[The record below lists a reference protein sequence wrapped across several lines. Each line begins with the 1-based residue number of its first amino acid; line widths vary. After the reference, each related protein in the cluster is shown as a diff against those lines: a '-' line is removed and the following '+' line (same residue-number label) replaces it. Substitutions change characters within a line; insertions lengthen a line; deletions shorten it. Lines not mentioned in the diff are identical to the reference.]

1 MKYNLCILSLGL
13 FFSFSTYA
21 KPALS
26 IKDRTLIAMNR
37 LGFGAR
43 PGEVES
49 VSVGGEKSLQR
60 WIDFQLNPE
69 KLPDTDLENHLAKHT
84 VLNLSIEELQ
94 EKYNKEGAEDNPQFK
109 PDEIRKAWASAK
121 IIRAVESQRQFQEK
135 LVDFWFNHFNVDQRK
150 GKLRWSFGTFERDAI
165 RPHIFGKFSEL
176 LRATARHPAMLF
188 YLDNHL
194 SRVENKKNKS
204 AGINEN
210 YARELMELHTLSV
223 DGGYNQNDI
232 KEVARVLT
240 GWSIAQLND
249 QPVFEFKEK
258 WHDFGSKKILNWD
271 FPENQGE
278 LEGEK
283 LLSKL
288 SMHPSTARHISKL
301 LIENFVTEPAPKQ
314 FVDFL
319 ARKYLATD
327 GDLKAVYRAMIESKE
342 FWDPKY
348 ANTKI
353 KDHFDWTISVI
364 RELDG
369 EVLWQNQLVNELNK
383 FGEPLYQC
391 APPTG
396 YTHRPEDLV
405 NSGTLVSR
413 LNLSL
418 KLAANRI
425 DGVYVSVPKPK
436 AQYFTIDKQVLDF
449 LQKQFGIIKFSKS
462 TNDAL
467 ASELAQENWHLG
479 RGEIRP
485 FILARLVGLLLA
497 SPEFQRM

>member
-1 MKYNLCILSLGL
+1 M
-13 FFSFSTYA
+13 T
-21 KPALS
+21 
-26 IKDRTLIAMNR
+26 
-37 LGFGAR
+37 
-43 PGEVES
+43 
-49 VSVGGEKSLQR
+49 
-60 WIDFQLNPE
+60 
-69 KLPDTDLENHLAKHT
+69 
-84 VLNLSIEELQ
+84 
-94 EKYNKEGAEDNPQFK
+94 
-109 PDEIRKAWASAK
+109 
-121 IIRAVESQRQFQEK
+121 
-135 LVDFWFNHFNVDQRK
+135 
-150 GKLRWSFGTFERDAI
+150 
-165 RPHIFGKFSEL
+165 
-176 LRATARHPAMLF
+176 
-188 YLDNHL
+188 
-194 SRVENKKNKS
+194 
-204 AGINEN
+204 
-210 YARELMELHTLSV
+210 
-223 DGGYNQNDI
+223 
-232 KEVARVLT
+232 
-240 GWSIAQLND
+240 
-249 QPVFEFKEK
+249 
-258 WHDFGSKKILNWD
+258 
-271 FPENQGE
+271 
-278 LEGEK
+278 
-283 LLSKL
+283 
-288 SMHPSTARHISKL
+288 
-301 LIENFVTEPAPKQ
+301 
-314 FVDFL
+314 
-319 ARKYLATD
+319 
-327 GDLKAVYRAMIESKE
+327 
-342 FWDPKY
+342 KY